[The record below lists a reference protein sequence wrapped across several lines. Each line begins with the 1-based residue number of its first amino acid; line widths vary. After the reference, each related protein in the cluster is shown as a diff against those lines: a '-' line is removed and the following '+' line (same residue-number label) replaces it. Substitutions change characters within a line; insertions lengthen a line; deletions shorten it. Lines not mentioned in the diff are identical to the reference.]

1 MTDQKNN
8 FSRRD
13 MLTLTSQGFGTLAMM
28 GLFGNSAAAKPLLKG
43 RTAATGESPLA
54 PRRPH
59 FLPKARNVIMLYMDG
74 GFSQMDTFDPK
85 PMLDKYNGQD
95 PSKVIGELHAT
106 QFQNNGKVYASPW
119 KFKNHGESG
128 IPISSLFPQIST
140 CADDLCIIRSMVSEF
155 PEHTN
160 ANYMFHTGHG
170 LQGRPS
176 LGAWAGYGLGT
187 ESNNLPGFVVLNG
200 GLIPPGGLDNF
211 NSGFLPANYQG
222 SIFQKGKQVLA
233 NVTPNEKTSRLQQQ
247 KLSILKTLD
256 RSLLGSHHDAG
267 SVESAIQNYELAYK
281 MQTAVPDLTDLSGE
295 SDATKKLYGLD
306 SKFKPTQTYAR
317 QCLTARRLVERGVR
331 FVELTCPAVGAG
343 CDRWDQHSNHKNGH
357 ERNALAV
364 DQPVA
369 ALLKD
374 LKSRGMLDDTL
385 VIFSGEFGRTPFA
398 QGTNGR
404 DHNPTGFSAWLAG
417 GGVKGGHIHGATDDF
432 GYNSIKDKMDIHD
445 FHATILHLL
454 GIDHTKLTYRFGGR
468 DIRLTDVYGNVAKD
482 IIA

>member
-1 MTDQKNN
+1 MKSKQNKI
-8 FSRRD
+8 SRRD
-13 MLTLTSQGFGTLAMM
+13 MLTLTSHGFGTLAMM
-28 GLFGNSAAAKPLLKG
+28 GLFGNQAIGKPIKG
-43 RTAATGESPLA
+43 RTAATGINPLA

-59 FLPKARNVIMLYMDG
+59 FMPKARNVIMLYMDG

-85 PMLDKYNGQD
+85 ATLDKYNGQD
-95 PSKVIGELHAT
+95 PRKVIGKLHDT
-106 QFQNNGKVYASPW
+106 QFGSYGKVYASPW
-119 KFKNHGESG
+119 KFKKHGQSG
-128 IPISSLFPQIST
+128 LPISSLFPHIST
-140 CADDLCIIRSMVSEF
+140 CADDLCVIRSMVSEF

-160 ANYMFHTGHG
+160 ANYMLHTGHG

-176 LGAWAGYGLGT
+176 LGAWAGYGLGS

-222 SIFQKGKQVLA
+222 SIFQAGKEVLA
-233 NVTPNEKTSRLQQQ
+233 NVRPNEKTSRLQQQ
-247 KLSILKTLD
+247 KLGILKTLD
-256 RSLLGSHHDAG
+256 RSLLGHHQDAG

-281 MQTAVPDLTDLSGE
+281 MQTAVPDLTDLSKE

-306 SKFKPTQTYAR
+306 SKYKPTQTYAR
-317 QCLTARRLVERGVR
+317 QCLTARRLIERGVR
-331 FVELTCPAVGAG
+331 FVELTCPGIAG
-343 CDRWDQHSNHKNGH
+343 CDRWDQHSGHKQGH
-357 ERNALAV
+357 EKNARAV

-374 LKSRGMLDDTL
+374 LKSRGLLDETL
-385 VIFSGEFGRTPFA
+385 VIFTGEFGRTPFA
-398 QGTNGR
+398 QGQNGR
-404 DHNPTGFSAWLAG
+404 DHNPSGYSAWLAG
-417 GGVKGGHIHGATDDF
+417 GGVKGGHTYGATDDF
-432 GYNSIKDKMDIHD
+432 GYNTIQDKMDIHD